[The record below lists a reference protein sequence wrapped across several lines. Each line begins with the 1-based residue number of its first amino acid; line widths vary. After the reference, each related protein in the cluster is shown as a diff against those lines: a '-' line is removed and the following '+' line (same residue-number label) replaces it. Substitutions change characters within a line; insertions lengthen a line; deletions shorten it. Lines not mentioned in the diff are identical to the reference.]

1 MPFVKAVANSDPNL
15 PFDQQMDL
23 PVEIRNAVICC
34 HGKLTPKY
42 EYITGLRLIR
52 EKEKKHKEEY
62 MQHVKEAERKTS
74 SLKRGMRFATVVF
87 AGHLFDTK
95 FFNSAIDIL
104 EQAHIDFRVV
114 DWQVG
119 CKVLNTSQVTM
130 QLMAQDAESMDQAKE
145 KIEAEAAL
153 KKISIT
159 EGTGPAFDANIQEET
174 A

>member
-1 MPFVKAVANSDPNL
+1 M
-15 PFDQQMDL
+15 
-23 PVEIRNAVICC
+23 EIRNAVICC
-34 HGKLTPKY
+34 HGQLTPKY

-87 AGHLFDTK
+87 NGHLFDTK

-104 EQAHIDFRVV
+104 EAAHIDFRVV

-119 CKVLNTSQVTM
+119 CKVQNTSQVTM
-130 QLMAQDAESMDQAKE
+130 QLMAQDPETMDQAKE
-145 KIEAEAAL
+145 RIEKEAAL
-153 KKISIT
+153 KKVQIT
-159 EGTGPAFDANIQEET
+159 EGTGPAFDAQIQEEH